1 MPERVKVV
9 IATSCAETGL
19 SCCIILNPGNE
30 IGSGAA
36 SPSFNFGRPAD
47 RRGVAQ
53 LAPLRSPLRS
63 DEAPN
68 LTSSHLTE
76 ACDDF
81 DPSRRA
87 LDPARALGVAP
98 SAPEHVSAIS
108 FRQFSEN
115 CRNGFGPRPPWTRPA
130 ERHSGARSKARR
142 LGIACRATPTRFRDM
157 GNAVA
162 TTDAHRFSAFWL
174 RSSVV
179 SVLFRLIPETRIIDP
194 LCVLI

>member
-115 CRNGFGPRPPWTRPA
+115 CRNGFGPRPPLDPSGGAAFGSEVQSTATRNRVP
-130 ERHSGARSKARR
+130 
-142 LGIACRATPTRFRDM
+142 
-157 GNAVA
+157 GNA
-162 TTDAHRFSAFWL
+162 DSLQRHGERRRDHRRPSLLGLLAKIKCSICSFQ
-174 RSSVV
+174 
-179 SVLFRLIPETRIIDP
+179 INT
-194 LCVLI
+194 